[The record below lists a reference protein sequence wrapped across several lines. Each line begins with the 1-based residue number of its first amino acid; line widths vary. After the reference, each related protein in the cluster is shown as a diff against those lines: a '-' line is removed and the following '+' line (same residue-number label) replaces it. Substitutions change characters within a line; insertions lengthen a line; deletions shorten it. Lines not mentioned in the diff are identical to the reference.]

1 MPFQVRVL
9 KKFMGIGLMKKVL
22 NFFVVIFLAVVPSI
36 TFADGNNSL
45 VTTVER
51 VADELG
57 ARVGFAAYDLESG
70 QRWDYQANQ
79 RFAMSSTFKTLAC
92 AALLHR
98 VDKGEERI

>member
-1 MPFQVRVL
+1 M
-9 KKFMGIGLMKKVL
+9 
-22 NFFVVIFLAVVPSI
+22 
-36 TFADGNNSL
+36 
-45 VTTVER
+45 
-51 VADELG
+51 
-57 ARVGFAAYDLESG
+57 GFAAYDLESG